1 MMVNTF
7 NRNQNN
13 PITASF
19 TTGIIKMPPTSTSA
33 SAHNTSTF
41 CCMVSFSFFTSVSV
55 MAPEPTNNTTGN
67 ATFSGTSSHLAL
79 GNGRSQPPQNSA
91 TATDETT
98 KMLAY
103 SARK

>member
-7 NRNQNN
+7 SRNQNS
-13 PITASF
+13 PMTALF
-19 TTGIIKMPPTSTSA
+19 TTGTIKTPATSTSA
-33 SAHNTSTF
+33 SATATSTF

-55 MAPEPTNNTTGN
+55 MEPEPTNNTTGN
-67 ATFSGTSSHLAL
+67 ATFSGTSSPATL
-79 GNGRSQPPQNSA
+79 GNGRNQPPQNSA
-91 TATDETT
+91 TATEETT